1 MPPRDLQRIL
11 PSRVPRLVPILGL
24 ALAACAGQKESW
36 KSLQQPDFSIEV
48 LPRNATVE
56 VDGRP
61 AGRGAASRTV
71 VDAGRRYRLRVT
83 ASGFEP
89 LQVEVDGS
97 KLSGGQTVLVLRPV
111 GFGSQRRLDAGDPGG
126 LAQAALTLLRAGRI
140 DDAWDYAQRSS
151 ELGDTALVHKVL
163 GGIHARKGDRRQ
175 AGRHYSEYLV
185 LAPDAPDAKQIAA
198 EVERLRG
205 DLTVPAPAGK

>member
-1 MPPRDLQRIL
+1 MPPPETQRVL
-11 PSRVPRLVPILGL
+11 PSRASRRVVLLAA
-24 ALAACAGQKESW
+24 ALAACAGPKESW
-36 KSLQQPDFSIEV
+36 NALQRRDLSIEV
-48 LPRNATVE
+48 LPRGAAVE
-56 VDGRP
+56 LDGQP
-61 AGRGAASRTV
+61 VGRGAASRPAL
-71 VDAGRRYRLRVT
+71 DAGRRYRLRVT
-83 ASGFEP
+83 AGGFEP
-89 LQVEVDGS
+89 LEVEVEGA

-126 LAQAALTLLRAGRI
+126 LAQAALTLLRAGRL
-140 DDAWDYAQRSS
+140 DDAQDYAARSLD
-151 ELGDTALVHKVL
+151 LGETALVHKVL
-163 GGIHARKGDRRQ
+163 GGIWARRGDRRR